1 MPRGGPRNATPGK
14 SYSNRTDLGGQN
26 VVGPKPTATGKVPI
40 QTAPNQAQGQATAQR
55 QAQQVVPI
63 GGTPSAPAP
72 TQPQAQ
78 PSAPL
83 TSLFAPTANPN
94 EPVTAG
100 VDMGPGAGS
109 AVLGLGQMRSKLS
122 DSLAQMLAY
131 DPTGEIAVLY
141 QEALSQGN

>member
-1 MPRGGPRNATPGK
+1 MPRGGKRDGTQGK
-14 SYSNRTDLGGQN
+14 GYQNRTDLGGQN
-26 VVGPKPTATGKVPI
+26 VVGPQPTATGKVPI

-55 QAQQVVPI
+55 TAQQVVPM
-63 GGTPSAPAP
+63 GGTPSMPMQAP
-72 TQPQAQ
+72 Q

-109 AVLGLGQMRSKLS
+109 AVLGLGQMRAKLS
-122 DSLAQMLAY
+122 DSLAQMLAF